1 MQKHGMLSDLPVS
14 MYRYSTNSY
23 LFSGFYQQL
32 MTHIYNM
39 TATITPLGKTL
50 MSNTIPIENHA
61 SIS

>member
-14 MYRYSTNSY
+14 MYRYPTNSY

-39 TATITPLGKTL
+39 TATITPLG
-50 MSNTIPIENHA
+50 NTYRKPCIHQLITNP
-61 SIS
+61 

>member
-1 MQKHGMLSDLPVS
+1 MGCCLICRFQCTD
-14 MYRYSTNSY
+14 RYPTNSY

-50 MSNTIPIENHA
+50 TSNTIPIENHA

>member
-1 MQKHGMLSDLPVS
+1 MGCCLIC
-14 MYRYSTNSY
+14 RYPTNSY

-50 MSNTIPIENHA
+50 TSNTIPIENHA

>member
-1 MQKHGMLSDLPVS
+1 MGCCLIC
-14 MYRYSTNSY
+14 RYPTNSY

-39 TATITPLGKTL
+39 TATITPLGNTL
-50 MSNTIPIENHA
+50 TSNTIPIENHA

>member
-14 MYRYSTNSY
+14 MYRYPTNSY

-32 MTHIYNM
+32 MT
-39 TATITPLGKTL
+39 ATITPLGKTL
-50 MSNTIPIENHA
+50 TSNTIPIENHA